1 MEVSPR
7 MNSKSVLAGFAILF
21 VTPFG
26 QQPLQRAHDPNDM
39 ITFHGGSGS
48 HMLPNCQ
55 AAVRLG
61 SSNAAISIEPT
72 ATDIKAAID
81 GSYCAGFVVGV
92 VDTLMSASLTSKTTY
107 CIPTNADND
116 QLIRVVS
123 KYLNDN
129 PAKLNEPASFL
140 VTGAM
145 IDAFPCK

>member
-1 MEVSPR
+1 MKSR
-7 MNSKSVLAGFAILF
+7 SVLAGFAILF

-26 QQPLQRAHDPNDM
+26 QQLQRNRDPNDM

-48 HMLPNCQ
+48 HMLPNCE
-55 AAVRLG
+55 AAVKMG
-61 SSNAAISIEPT
+61 SSNKTISLNPT
-72 ATDIKAAID
+72 ATEIQEAID
-81 GSYCAGFVVGV
+81 GSYCAGYVVGV
-92 VDTLMSASLTSKTTY
+92 VDSLISVNLTSKRMY

-116 QLIRVVS
+116 QLVRVVS

-145 IDAFPCK
+145 VDAFPCK